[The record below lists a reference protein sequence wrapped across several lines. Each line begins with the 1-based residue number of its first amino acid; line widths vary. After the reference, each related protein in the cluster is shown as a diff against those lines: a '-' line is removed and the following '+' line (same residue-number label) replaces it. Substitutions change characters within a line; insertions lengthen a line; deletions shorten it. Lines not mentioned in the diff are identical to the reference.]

1 MKCCLKRQINFTL
14 WFNQIFLKQY
24 LIAIVETKTK
34 CDLNYNKE
42 EREAKTLTGC
52 EPCF

>member
-1 MKCCLKRQINFTL
+1 M
-14 WFNQIFLKQY
+14 
-24 LIAIVETKTK
+24 

-52 EPCF
+52 EPCFKKINYYLAVNSHAIIIKK